1 MTVTLEGSNSL
12 TSGGSCAGLQKNGVT
27 SKLLLNGD
35 GGLVATSGTGGAA
48 IGGANGKSSG
58 NIEINSKGNAS
69 NKIKLITGG
78 TGGAGIGGGEGG
90 NGEHITIGGD
100 VNVTVHSGNNGAGIG
115 GSLGGSGTGISIS
128 GGKVKA
134 SSSGGAGIGSGAR
147 AGTPPIGENI
157 VITDTAYVEAISTGS
172 TGIGGGS
179 GGDAKN
185 IKINGGTVFALGTS
199 TGIGGQND
207 DATVYIKGVS
217 GTKYPWVFTNKITS
231 SNYAGRY
238 GAGNDGYPG
247 IVFECAGGY
256 DFKNIEDNNFNE
268 GIVYGSNKTVEITE
282 KYTLKTGKKLTVPAN
297 VTFAT
302 KNMFTLDGSILYL
315 KEKATLDKWY
325 KMEKKNNGEIQHE
338 DSSDYKW
345 YGAEKYEFINTTNY
359 TELYSLNGSG
369 YRRRGDRRYERDRL
383 RYIYMYI

>member
-78 TGGAGIGGGEGG
+78 TG
-90 NGEHITIGGD
+90 
-100 VNVTVHSGNNGAGIG
+100 
-115 GSLGGSGTGISIS
+115 
-128 GGKVKA
+128 
-134 SSSGGAGIGSGAR
+134 
-147 AGTPPIGENI
+147 
-157 VITDTAYVEAISTGS
+157 S

-238 GAGNDGYPG
+238 GTGNDGYPG

-268 GIVYGSNKTVEITE
+268 GIVYGTNKTVEITE

-297 VTFAT
+297 VTFTT

-383 RYIYMYI
+383 RYIYI